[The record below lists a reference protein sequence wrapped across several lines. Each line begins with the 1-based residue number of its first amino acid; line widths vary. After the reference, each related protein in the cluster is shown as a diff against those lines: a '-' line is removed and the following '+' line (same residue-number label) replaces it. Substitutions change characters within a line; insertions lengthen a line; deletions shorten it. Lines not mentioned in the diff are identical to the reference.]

1 MNVEQV
7 YKEYFSRVYAYIRS
21 RVYNETHA
29 DDICCEVFQTVFEK
43 QDSFDAAKGK
53 VEQWLFTI
61 ARNKVNSYLRLYHI
75 RNFFSFS
82 GKEELLPAKEEKPLE
97 KMGQEEDI
105 RQLYQALAVLNAKE
119 RDLISLK
126 FFSSL
131 NNREIAAATSL
142 SESNVGTLLYRAM
155 QKLRAVLE
163 DL

>member
-7 YKEYFSRVYAYIRS
+7 YNDYFSRVYAYIRS

-43 QDSFDAAKGK
+43 HESFDPKKGNI
-53 VEQWLFTI
+53 EQWLFTI
-61 ARNKVNSYLRLYHI
+61 ARNKVNSHLRLYHI

-82 GKEELLPAKEEKPLE
+82 GKEEIIPLPEKKPLD
-97 KMGQEEDI
+97 KLGQDEEI
-105 RQLYQALAVLNAKE
+105 NQLHAALAVLSSKE